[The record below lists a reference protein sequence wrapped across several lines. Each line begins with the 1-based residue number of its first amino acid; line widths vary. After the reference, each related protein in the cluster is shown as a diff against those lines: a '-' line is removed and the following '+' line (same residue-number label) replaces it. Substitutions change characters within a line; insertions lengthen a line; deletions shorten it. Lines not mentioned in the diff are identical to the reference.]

1 MEYGHPELLVLESPL
16 SNYHSWLEERKLYSE
31 KNFGEWEA
39 ASLANASPSRKPK
52 TTMIFSFT
60 KFGYFLGTAVAKL
73 LILVTYLYIVI
84 DLYFVFLSA
93 YSISPWLFVD
103 LYTKYVYIFA
113 TYSVMSL
120 SLITYLFH
128 IKQWILRYDMQ

>member
-52 TTMIFSFT
+52 TTMIFFFYKIWIFFRNSRSQTFDIS
-60 KFGYFLGTAVAKL
+60 Y
-73 LILVTYLYIVI
+73 YLYIVI

>member
-39 ASLANASPSRKPK
+39 ASLANLPPLGNQKQQWS
-52 TTMIFSFT
+52 FSFT

-73 LILVTYLYIVI
+73 LILVTIYI
-84 DLYFVFLSA
+84 
-93 YSISPWLFVD
+93 
-103 LYTKYVYIFA
+103 
-113 TYSVMSL
+113 
-120 SLITYLFH
+120 
-128 IKQWILRYDMQ
+128 